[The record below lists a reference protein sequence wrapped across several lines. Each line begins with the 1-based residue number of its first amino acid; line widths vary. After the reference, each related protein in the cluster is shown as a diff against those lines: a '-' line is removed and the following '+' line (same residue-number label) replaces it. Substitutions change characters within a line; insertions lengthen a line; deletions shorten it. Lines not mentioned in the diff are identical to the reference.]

1 MKVSDITLAKEMASA
16 KGKDFDELPYW
27 KQLTFEVAAHSVL
40 KMIENI
46 KNRGDDGIDS
56 IQGGDD
62 GTA

>member
-27 KQLTFEVAAHSVL
+27 TQLSFEVAAHSVL

-46 KNRGDDGIDS
+46 KKRGDDEINS